1 VPGLFLKGKST
12 MLREFLRLESAGG
25 IILMAAA
32 VAALI
37 IDNSP
42 AAPLYDLLLTTPVSV
57 SVGTFAIAKPL
68 ILWINDGLMAVFF
81 FLVGLEL
88 KREMLEGELAS
99 RQQVVLPAM
108 AAIGGMA
115 GPALVYVL
123 FNAGDETALRGW
135 AVPAATDIAFALGIL
150 MLLGSRVPLALKVFL
165 SALAILDD
173 LGAIV
178 IIAIFYTADMSW
190 VSLAFAAVAIAALA
204 ALNIAGV
211 RRVAPYILVG
221 VFLWVCVLKSGV
233 HATLAGVVMA
243 FFIPLRPAQGSDHSP
258 LRDLEHRLHPW
269 VAFLILPVFGFA
281 NAGVNLSDFGAEQ
294 MLASIPLGVALGLF
308 VGKQVGVFGMTW
320 LAFRLGLARKPEGT
334 TLLMFYGVALLTGV
348 GFTMS
353 LFIGGLA
360 FDNAEYI
367 TMVKL
372 GVLAGSLLSGLAGY
386 GILRWALGRNL
397 ESATQ
402 GNG

>member
-1 VPGLFLKGKST
+1 

-37 IDNSP
+37 IDNTP
-42 AAPLYDLLLTTPVSV
+42 AAVFYDLLLTTPVSV
-57 SVGTFAIAKPL
+57 AVGDFGIAKPL

-99 RQQVVLPAM
+99 RQQAVLPAM

-115 GPALVYVL
+115 GPALIYVL
-123 FNAGDETALRGW
+123 FNMGDDVALRGW

-150 MLLGSRVPLALKVFL
+150 MLLGSRVPVALKVFL
-165 SALAILDD
+165 SALAIIDD
-173 LGAIV
+173 LGAIL

-190 VSLAFAAVAIAALA
+190 ISLALAALAIAGLA

-211 RRVAPYILVG
+211 RKIAPYILVG
-221 VFLWVCVLKSGV
+221 VFLWICVLKSGV
-233 HATLAGVVMA
+233 HATLAGVVLA
-243 FFIPLRPAQGSDHSP
+243 FFIPIRPAAGSDHSP

-269 VAFLILPVFGFA
+269 VAFMILPVFGFA
-281 NAGVNLSDFGAEQ
+281 NAGVHLADFGAGQ
-294 MLASIPLGVALGLF
+294 MFASIPLGVALGLF
-308 VGKQVGVFGMTW
+308 LGKQIGVFGMTW

-334 TLLMFYGVALLTGV
+334 TLAMFYGVALLTGV

-372 GVLAGSLLSGLAGY
+372 GVLAGSLVSGLAGY
-386 GILRWALGRNL
+386 GVLRWALSRGAPATA
-397 ESATQ
+397 SAAQ

>member
-1 VPGLFLKGKST
+1 

-37 IDNSP
+37 IDNTP
-42 AAPLYDLLLTTPVSV
+42 AAVFYDLLLTTPVSV
-57 SVGTFAIAKPL
+57 SVGAFGIAKPL

-88 KREMLEGELAS
+88 KREILEGELAS
-99 RQQVVLPAM
+99 RQQAVLPAM

-115 GPALVYVL
+115 GPALIYVL
-123 FNAGDETALRGW
+123 FNMGDDVAMRGW

-150 MLLGSRVPLALKVFL
+150 MLLGSRVPVALKVFL
-165 SALAILDD
+165 SALAIIDD
-173 LGAIV
+173 LGAIL
-178 IIAIFYTADMSW
+178 IIAIFYTAEMSW
-190 VSLAFAAVAIAALA
+190 VSLALAAAAIAGLA

-211 RRVAPYILVG
+211 RKIAPYILVG

-233 HATLAGVVMA
+233 HATLAGVILA
-243 FFIPLRPAQGSDHSP
+243 FFIPIKPARGSDHSP

-269 VAFLILPVFGFA
+269 VAFMILPVFGFA
-281 NAGVNLSDFGAEQ
+281 NAGVHLADFGAGQ
-294 MLASIPLGVALGLF
+294 MFASIPLGVALGLF
-308 VGKQVGVFGMTW
+308 VGKQIGVFGMTW
-320 LAFRLGLARKPEGT
+320 LAFRLGLVRMPEGT
-334 TLLMFYGVALLTGV
+334 TLPMFYGVALLTGV

-372 GVLAGSLLSGLAGY
+372 GVLAGSLVSGLGGY
-386 GILRWALGRNL
+386 GVLRWALGRNAPAA
-397 ESATQ
+397 SAAQ
-402 GNG
+402 GNR

>member
-1 VPGLFLKGKST
+1 
-12 MLREFLRLESAGG
+12 
-25 IILMAAA
+25 
-32 VAALI
+32 
-37 IDNSP
+37 
-42 AAPLYDLLLTTPVSV
+42 
-57 SVGTFAIAKPL
+57 
-68 ILWINDGLMAVFF
+68 
-81 FLVGLEL
+81 
-88 KREMLEGELAS
+88 
-99 RQQVVLPAM
+99 
-108 AAIGGMA
+108 
-115 GPALVYVL
+115 
-123 FNAGDETALRGW
+123 
-135 AVPAATDIAFALGIL
+135 

>member
-1 VPGLFLKGKST
+1 

-281 NAGVNLSDFGAEQ
+281 NAGVNLSYFGAEQ

>member
-1 VPGLFLKGKST
+1 

-42 AAPLYDLLLTTPVSV
+42 AAPFYDLLLTTPVSV

-165 SALAILDD
+165 SALAIIDD

-190 VSLAFAAVAIAALA
+190 VSLAFAAAAIAVLA

-211 RRVAPYILVG
+211 RRIAPYILVG

-243 FFIPLRPAQGSDHSP
+243 FFSPLRPAQGSDHSP

-386 GILRWALGRNL
+386 GILRWALGRAPAGA
-397 ESATQ
+397 SATQ

>member
-1 VPGLFLKGKST
+1 

-32 VAALI
+32 IAALI
-37 IDNSP
+37 IDNTP
-42 AAPLYDLLLTTPVSV
+42 AAPIYDLLLTTPVSV
-57 SVGTFAIAKPL
+57 SVGTFAIGKPL

-99 RQQVVLPAM
+99 RQQAVLPAM

-115 GPALVYVL
+115 GPALVFVL
-123 FNAGDETALRGW
+123 FNAGDAQALRGW

-165 SALAILDD
+165 SALAIIDD

-178 IIAIFYTADMSW
+178 IIAIFYTAEMSW
-190 VSLAFAAVAIAALA
+190 ISLAFAAVAIAALA

-211 RRVAPYILVG
+211 RRIAPYILVG
-221 VFLWVCVLKSGV
+221 IFLWVCVLKSGV
-233 HATLAGVVMA
+233 HATLAGVLLA
-243 FFIPLRPAQGSDHSP
+243 FFIPLKPAAGSDKSP
-258 LRDLEHRLHPW
+258 LRDLEHKLHPW
-269 VAFLILPVFGFA
+269 VAFLVLPLFGFA
-281 NAGVNLSDFGAEQ
+281 NAGVHLADFGTEQ
-294 MLASIPLGVALGLF
+294 MVASIPLGVALGLF
-308 VGKQVGVFGMTW
+308 LGKQVGVFGMTW

-334 TLLMFYGVALLTGV
+334 TMAMFYGVALLTGV

-360 FDNAEYI
+360 FDDAETI

-372 GVLAGSLLSGLAGY
+372 GVLAGSLVSGLAGY
-386 GILRWALGRNL
+386 GVLRWALGRAPA
-397 ESATQ
+397 SAVQ

>member
-1 VPGLFLKGKST
+1 

>member
-1 VPGLFLKGKST
+1 

-32 VAALI
+32 IAALI

-57 SVGTFAIAKPL
+57 SVGAFAIGKPL

-150 MLLGSRVPLALKVFL
+150 MLLGSHVPLALKVFL
-165 SALAILDD
+165 SALAIIDD

-190 VSLAFAAVAIAALA
+190 VSLAFAAAAIAALA

-243 FFIPLRPAQGSDHSP
+243 FFIPLRPAQGSDQSP

-281 NAGVNLSDFGAEQ
+281 NAGVNLGDFGTEQ

-308 VGKQVGVFGMTW
+308 VGKQIGVFGMTW

-334 TLLMFYGVALLTGV
+334 TLLMFYGVSLLTGV

-386 GILRWALGRNL
+386 GVLRWALGRNPA
-397 ESATQ
+397 SATQ